1 MKRMISVSD
10 IALIF
15 TTILTLFMG
24 IIYLILRKAMEVPFR
39 YVFLMVI
46 LVLGIV
52 IFNGIKLNASRSK
65 GKSK

>member
-1 MKRMISVSD
+1 MKRIISVSD

-46 LVLGIV
+46 LVLGVV
-52 IFNGIKLNASRSK
+52 IFNGIKLNAAEI
-65 GKSK
+65 KSK